1 MNKTT
6 HIATIAHTIM
16 KTIQL
21 LISSA
26 PRNRGCLEFGR
37 YGFVATLAVPE
48 LSAARRN

>member
-26 PRNRGCLEFGR
+26 PETT
-37 YGFVATLAVPE
+37 AD
-48 LSAARRN
+48 